1 MDKEYYLFVEGKKVV
16 VSKEVY
22 LAYHSEL
29 NKEKYQ
35 YRRDRLKN
43 CFFFCCYDHDGK
55 FEENLEDMDFNVEN
69 IIEAKEM
76 IEEVRRA
83 ISKLK
88 PAEIELITNL
98 FYKEVKI
105 RELAVKLNISHPAV
119 IKRRNKI
126 LKKLDE
132 ILGEWLRY

>member
-35 YRRDRLKN
+35 TRRDRLNN
-43 CFFFCCYDHDGK
+43 CFFFCSYDHDGN
-55 FEENLEDMDFNVEN
+55 FEENLEDLEFDIEK
-69 IIEAKEM
+69 IIETKEI

-83 ISKLK
+83 ISKLNL
-88 PAEIELITNL
+88 AERDLIESL
-98 FYKEVKI
+98 FYKEETI
-105 RELAVKLNISHPAV
+105 REVALN
-119 IKRRNKI
+119 
-126 LKKLDE
+126 
-132 ILGEWLRY
+132 

>member
-35 YRRDRLKN
+35 KRRDRLNN
-43 CFFFCCYDHDGK
+43 CFFFCSYDRDGN
-55 FEENLEDMDFNVEN
+55 FEENLENLEFDVEK
-69 IIEAKEM
+69 IIETKEM

-83 ISKLK
+83 ISKLN
-88 PAEIELITNL
+88 PVERDLIESL
-98 FYKEVKI
+98 FYKEETI
-105 RELAVKLNISHPAV
+105 REVASKLNISHPAV
-119 IKRRNKI
+119 IERRNKVLEK
-126 LKKLDE
+126 LKEMLEDF
-132 ILGEWLRY
+132 

>member
-35 YRRDRLKN
+35 KRRDRLNN
-43 CFFFCCYDHDGK
+43 CFFFCSYDRDGN
-55 FEENLEDMDFNVEN
+55 FEENLEDLEFDVEK
-69 IIEAKEM
+69 IIETKEM

-83 ISKLK
+83 ISKLN
-88 PAEIELITNL
+88 PVERDLIESL
-98 FYKEVKI
+98 FYKEETI
-105 RELAVKLNISHPAV
+105 REVAAKLNISHPAV
-119 IKRRNKI
+119 IKRRNKVLEK
-126 LKKLDE
+126 LKEMLEDF
-132 ILGEWLRY
+132 